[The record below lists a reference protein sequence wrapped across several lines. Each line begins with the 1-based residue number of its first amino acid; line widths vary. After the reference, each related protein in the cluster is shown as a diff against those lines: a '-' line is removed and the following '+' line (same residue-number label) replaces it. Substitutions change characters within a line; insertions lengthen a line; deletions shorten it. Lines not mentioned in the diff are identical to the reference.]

1 MTDEGR
7 SGGADEA
14 GADPFD
20 VELPPG
26 WSAQRR
32 DGRTAYQN
40 ESGDHRVRIV
50 EFSKGLSLYWWV
62 DVYVYDEAWEHRE
75 VGLGDSYT
83 DPDDAASAVEA
94 YIERVDRS
102 GDAGASDADV
112 GVDDA
117 DSDAASPA
125 ERLEEFDPTNRSS
138 EM

>member
-7 SGGADEA
+7 SGGADDA

-32 DGRTAYQN
+32 DGTTAYQN
-40 ESGDHRVRIV
+40 GSGDHRVRIV

-62 DVYVYDEAWEHRE
+62 DVYVYDEEWEHRE

-83 DPDDAASAVEA
+83 DPEDAASAVET
-94 YIERVDRS
+94 YIERVAQ
-102 GDAGASDADV
+102 GGTTETSDTGADV
-112 GVDDA
+112 DGPDFE
-117 DSDAASPA
+117 AASTA
-125 ERLEEFDPTNRSS
+125 ERLEDFDPTNRSP
-138 EM
+138 EK